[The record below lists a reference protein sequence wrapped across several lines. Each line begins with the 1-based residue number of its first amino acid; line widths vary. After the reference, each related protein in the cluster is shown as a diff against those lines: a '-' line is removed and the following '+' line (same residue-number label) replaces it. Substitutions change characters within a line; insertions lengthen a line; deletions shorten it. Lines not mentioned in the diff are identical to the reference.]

1 MSVTTISTSHDVT
14 AEQFNN
20 EAFKQYVSRLVLAKY
35 MGTGSEAMVHIAED
49 LNKGPGD
56 AVTMSLMSALTGAG
70 VTGETA
76 MEGSEEAMT
85 AYGHRIVLQQYKNA
99 ARLGGSLSQRR
110 PGFDIK
116 AEMRPALVSW
126 LAQKVE
132 STAFLKLGDCGG
144 VLYASATETQKDQ
157 WSDDN
162 EDRVLYGAAVANLDG
177 AGGLGTGSNDNSDSL
192 LQIDSTTD
200 ICQPSQ
206 ITLAKRL
213 AQLASPKIRPIKIEG
228 GEEVYVMFVHPY
240 CARDIKASDDW
251 KNAQRYAMER
261 GGTNPIFTGAIGMYD
276 SVIIVESE
284 KIPLLSAVGASSI
297 NVAQNFLCGAQALV
311 MAHGAYDGGSKVVI
325 TDKLFDYDDS
335 PGVQIKSTF
344 ALEKALFNSKQNGVV
359 TVFSAAVAD

>member
-70 VTGETA
+70 VTGESA

-99 ARLGGSLSQRR
+99 ARLAGSLSARR

-132 STAFLKLGDCGG
+132 TLAFTKLGDCDG
-144 VLYASATETQKDQ
+144 VAYASATEAQKDA
-157 WSDDN
+157 WLVSN
-162 EDRVLYGAAVANLDG
+162 TDRVLYGAAVANQTLT
-177 AGGLGTGSNDNSDSL
+177 GGTVTCDSSASL
-192 LQIDSTTD
+192 LNVDATAD

-206 ITLAKRL
+206 ITLAKRM
-213 AQLASPKIRPIKIEG
+213 AQLASPKIRPIKLEG

-240 CARDIKASDDW
+240 CARDIKGSSDW
-251 KNAQRYAMER
+251 KDAQKYAMER
-261 GGTNPIFTGAIGMYD
+261 GQGNPIFTGALGMYD
-276 SVIIVESE
+276 SVIVVESE
-284 KIPLLSAVGASSI
+284 KIPLISGVGASSI

-325 TDKLFDYDDS
+325 TEKLFDYDDS

-359 TVFSAAVAD
+359 TVWSAAVAD